1 MSRTGLE
8 ILQFTSLYQV
18 PVVGPDVCGFSS
30 NVTETLYASSFYIFF
45 RNHAKISSTSQ
56 EFYRWPTVAESAHKS
71 ISIRYQLLSSS
82 APSLKRTAQG
92 TGKPVRGRGEYISAE
107 VNYTDITVH
116 YKGGIVYPQH
126 IESANTTT
134 ALRKK
139 GFNIVIAPGLDG
151 TAEGSLYLDD
161 GKSVVQDVV
170 SEIDFKY
177 AHGKLSMTG
186 TFEYDIGVN
195 IETIIVLGVDSKLKT
210 RHADYDA
217 KNKKLVVHVDVPLTK
232 KAHVKVL

>member
-1 MSRTGLE
+1 M
-8 ILQFTSLYQV
+8 
-18 PVVGPDVCGFSS
+18 
-30 NVTETLYASSFYIFF
+30 
-45 RNHAKISSTSQ
+45 
-56 EFYRWPTVAESAHKS
+56 
-71 ISIRYQLLSSS
+71 
-82 APSLKRTAQG
+82 
-92 TGKPVRGRGEYISAE
+92 
-107 VNYTDITVH
+107 
-116 YKGGIVYPQH
+116 
-126 IESANTTT
+126 
-134 ALRKK
+134 